1 MIWFNG
7 RPPKPYGRGQGYHR
21 ACGGVGPNPC
31 CCRCRRPISALHRLH
46 WKNPTLETQEK
57 HFGCAHDRCFLFPS
71 TWAAPHMQCIIW
83 DRKGNCSSCPKRATS
98 ESRAA
103 AGLPFVVFPTQSSV
117 ERDGAPALQIPP
129 PSPLFHTSIDRWV
142 DRSRSWFGVVWAE
155 AGRSLLCGLL
165 GSLASVSSAI
175 DTPAPSRLR

>member
-1 MIWFNG
+1 MGG
-7 RPPKPYGRGQGYHR
+7 RQNHT
-21 ACGGVGPNPC
+21 GGGKDIIVHVVGLVQTRVVVVAVIQSVPSTGCIGKTP
-31 CCRCRRPISALHRLH
+31 H
-46 WKNPTLETQEK
+46 WKHKKNTLGARMTETK
-57 HFGCAHDRCFLFPS
+57 CFLFPS

-103 AGLPFVVFPTQSSV
+103 AGLFPTQSSV
-117 ERDGAPALQIPP
+117 ERDGPPALQIPP